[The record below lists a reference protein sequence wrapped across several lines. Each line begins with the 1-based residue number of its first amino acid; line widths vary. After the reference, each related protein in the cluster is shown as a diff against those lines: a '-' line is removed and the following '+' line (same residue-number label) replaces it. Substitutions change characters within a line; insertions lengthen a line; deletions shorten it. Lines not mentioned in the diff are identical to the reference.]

1 MNEETKTMT
10 QETQNREEFIMLP
23 TVDFCFKELMQNA
36 RVRQGM
42 IAALLGVEP
51 EEIEETI
58 LLPTILHTEYPDDK
72 YGILDVKV
80 MLKNETQMDFEM
92 QVTAVSYWT
101 KRILFYLGK
110 MYTDQLKAG
119 ESYDKLKKC
128 IHVGIL
134 DFIHFPD
141 DDRCY
146 RKIIF
151 CDKDTG
157 KEYTEYTENN
167 SENEDREQTSY
178 TWKYAPDIG
187 WQLWSVDENNEES
200 LCSPGVYAL
209 EDGIYYIKM
218 YRVQEEDPDGEE
230 VWQPVLAKGSAE
242 ITEETPVISEQNT
255 EGKLAAGTYYY
266 FYELDDTKEN
276 AHPEQGRYL
285 TDTWVHPGE
294 DPTVWYFAN
303 ADGLLENPQN
313 HAGPMHNEE
322 GYFYLDAQG
331 KSQAGTFEVDGIR
344 YTYDG
349 NGNRYQIRDGWQKEN
364 ETWYYIENG
373 SPMTGWKQIQGSWY
387 YLDPADGSMKTGFFQ
402 DSSGTLYYTDAA
414 GRMLSGNG
422 WKQIR
427 GNWYWVQPSGAI
439 ARGWKQNRGTWYYLV
454 SWERQTKKENTASLR
469 ETSFL
474 SENRSR
480 L

>member
-80 MLKNETQMDFEM
+80 ILKNETKMDFEM

-157 KEYTEYTENN
+157 KEYT
-167 SENEDREQTSY
+167 D
-178 TWKYAPDIG
+178 
-187 WQLWSVDENNEES
+187 L
-200 LCSPGVYAL
+200 L
-209 EDGIYYIKM
+209 EIH
-218 YRVQEEDPDGEE
+218 
-230 VWQPVLAKGSAE
+230 VLELKKLPE
-242 ITEETPVISEQNT
+242 KEQNESGIIRWMRFLGAKSRKEFEKMAKEDSYIDEAYEMLKHMSADEKKRLEYEAREKAIRDYHSQMQASREEGRKEGRE
-255 EGKLAAGTYYY
+255 EGK
-266 FYELDDTKEN
+266 KEGVASIITN
-276 AHPEQGRYL
+276 MLRKGKSPEEIADM
-285 TDTWVHPGE
+285 TGE
-294 DPTVWYFAN
+294 DLEEIQEIQKQ
-303 ADGLLENPQN
+303 LL
-313 HAGPMHNEE
+313 
-322 GYFYLDAQG
+322 
-331 KSQAGTFEVDGIR
+331 
-344 YTYDG
+344 
-349 NGNRYQIRDGWQKEN
+349 
-364 ETWYYIENG
+364 
-373 SPMTGWKQIQGSWY
+373 
-387 YLDPADGSMKTGFFQ
+387 
-402 DSSGTLYYTDAA
+402 
-414 GRMLSGNG
+414 
-422 WKQIR
+422 
-427 GNWYWVQPSGAI
+427 
-439 ARGWKQNRGTWYYLV
+439 
-454 SWERQTKKENTASLR
+454 
-469 ETSFL
+469 
-474 SENRSR
+474 
-480 L
+480 